1 MPGEAAPETPGFLS
15 GGGQLGR
22 LIAGYDWSRTP
33 LGPIERWPAHMRT
46 ATAVMLRSRVPIVM
60 LWGERGVMIY
70 NDAYSEFAGARHP
83 ALLGSNVREGWGE
96 VADFNDNVMKVGL
109 AGGTLNYRDQ
119 ELTLHRHGR
128 AEQVWMNLDY
138 SPLLDESGTPVGVM
152 AVVVETSAKVLA
164 ERRLLG
170 ERERLAAL
178 FEQAPSFMAMLEGP
192 EHRFVLVNRSYVRLV
207 GHRPLLGLTVPQA
220 LPDAESQGYVRLLD
234 EVYRTGTAYTD
245 HGARYDSQVVPGG
258 PVAER
263 YVDFVFQPI
272 RAESGEV
279 TGIFIEGVETTA
291 RVLAERRREG
301 LARFAEELHRLDDP
315 ASVGYAAAR
324 LIGTLLDVSRVGYAT
339 IDDVAETLHVDRDWT
354 APGVESLAGVL
365 RLRDYG
371 SFIDSLK
378 RNEFVRID
386 DVREDARTR
395 EAASALEARSARS
408 FVNVPVVEQGRLV
421 AVLYVNHAQVR
432 CWSDEELDFVRE
444 VAQRARTAVERV
456 KGEGAREAEAHA
468 RREAQAQMS
477 ALDQRFRA
485 LVTATSDMVY
495 QMDAQW
501 TEMRQLQGRGFLADT
516 QGPSSDWFERYIP
529 EPDRIR
535 VREAIAE
542 ALRTRSIFELEH
554 QVFEADGDIGW
565 VFSRAIP
572 MLDEQGRVTGWFGA
586 ASDVSRRKRV
596 EQELQLSEERLR
608 DADRRKDEFLATLA
622 HELRNP
628 LAPIRNAVHL
638 LGLLGQDERI
648 GKVREI
654 LDRQV
659 SHMVRLVDDL
669 LEVSRISRGRITLQR
684 EHVRLRRVIDAAVEA
699 SLPGIERAGHR
710 LAVTAGHENAWVHAD
725 PVRLAQVFVNLLNN
739 AARYTPARGSIELS
753 VARQGDDVAVTVADD
768 GIGIAAEQLPRLFEM
783 FSQVDPGP
791 GHALGGL
798 GIGLS
803 LSRRLMQLHGGALH
817 GHSDGLGRG
826 SRFTAV
832 LPLAVEGARE
842 AEPAVA
848 PPEAQ
853 PRAPRRVLVVDDN
866 RDAAE
871 STALLLSTLGA
882 QVQVVYDGASAL
894 DVARQWMP
902 EVVLLD
908 IGMPG
913 MDGHQV
919 ARSLRAQVGP
929 RVPFLVA
936 LTGWGQAQDRERT
949 RHSGFDHHMVKPV
962 EMKTLQWLLATLDM

>member
-1 MPGEAAPETPGFLS
+1 MPEVAPETPGFLA
-15 GGGQLGR
+15 GGGRLGR
-22 LIAGYDWSRTP
+22 LIAEYEWSRTP
-33 LGPIERWPAHMRT
+33 LGPMERWPAHMKT

-109 AGGTLNYRDQ
+109 AGRTLSYRDQ

-128 AEQVWMNLDY
+128 AEQVWMDLDY
-138 SPLLDESGTPVGVM
+138 SPLLDEGGTPVGVM
-152 AVVVETSAKVLA
+152 AVVMETSAKVLA

-192 EHRFVLVNRSYVRLV
+192 EHRFVLVNPSYVRLV

-220 LPDAESQGYVRLLD
+220 LPDAESQGYVRLMD

-245 HGARYDSQVVPGG
+245 HGARYDSQVLPGG
-258 PVAER
+258 PVVER

-301 LARFAEELHRLDDP
+301 LARFAEELHRLDDS
-315 ASVGYAAAR
+315 ASVGYAAA
-324 LIGTLLDVSRVGYAT
+324 LLLGTLLDVSRVGYAT

-371 SFIDSLK
+371 SFVDNLK
-378 RNEFVRID
+378 RNEIVRID
-386 DVREDARTR
+386 DVREDARTQ

-408 FVNVPVVEQGRLV
+408 FVNVPVVEQGCLV
-421 AVLYVNHAQVR
+421 AVLFVNHAQVR
-432 CWSDEELDFVRE
+432 CWSDEELAFVRE
-444 VAQRARTAVERV
+444 VAHRARTAVERV
-456 KGEGAREAEAHA
+456 KGEAAREAEALA

-501 TEMRQLQGRGFLADT
+501 TEMRQLQGHGFLPDA
-516 QGPSSDWFERYIP
+516 QNPSSDWFERYIP
-529 EPDRIR
+529 EPDRMR
-535 VREAIAE
+535 VREAIAQ
-542 ALRTRSIFELEH
+542 ALQTRSMFELEH
-554 QVFEADGDIGW
+554 QVFEADGGIGW

-572 MLDEQGRVTGWFGA
+572 MLDERGRVTGWFGA

-648 GKVREI
+648 GKVRAI

-684 EHVRLRRVIDAAVEA
+684 EHVRLGRVIDAAIEA

-710 LAVTAGHENAWVHAD
+710 LTVTVEHENAWVHAD

-739 AARYTPARGSIELS
+739 AARYTPARGHIELS

-791 GHALGGL
+791 GHAQGGL

-803 LSRRLMQLHGGALH
+803 LSRRLMQLHGGSLH
-817 GHSDGLGRG
+817 AHSDGLGRG
-826 SRFTAV
+826 SRVTAM
-832 LPLAVEGARE
+832 LPLAVEGARG
-842 AEPAVA
+842 AEPAA
-848 PPEAQ
+848 PSEAQ
-853 PRAPRRVLVVDDN
+853 PQAPRRVLVVDDN

-919 ARSLRAQVGP
+919 ARSLRAQVGAC
-929 RVPFLVA
+929 VPFLVA

-949 RHSGFDHHMVKPV
+949 RHSGFDHHLVKPV
-962 EMKTLQWLLATLDM
+962 EMKTLQRLLSALDA